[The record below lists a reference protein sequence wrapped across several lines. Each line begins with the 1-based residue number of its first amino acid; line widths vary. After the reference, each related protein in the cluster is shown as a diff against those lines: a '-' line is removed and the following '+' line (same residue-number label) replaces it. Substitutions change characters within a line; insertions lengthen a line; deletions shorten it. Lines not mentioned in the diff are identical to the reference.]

1 MRKYKPVVLAL
12 KEVPGTFQEEHATC
26 PNCES
31 RSAGVIGRLGL
42 RLVFRCERCRVRF
55 HRPTASVQLL

>member
-1 MRKYKPVVLAL
+1 
-12 KEVPGTFQEEHATC
+12 
-26 PNCES
+26 
-31 RSAGVIGRLGL
+31 L